1 VGELTFITGPVRSGK
16 SQRAVE
22 HAKPWGSDVVFV
34 ATYRKDSQDS
44 EMAER
49 VRRHREQRPA
59 WRTLEAPIDV
69 AASLAL
75 MQPRPSGVI
84 LDCLTLWAGAR
95 FADTDRSIAA
105 DWSAQ
110 LSAFKAAPWP
120 MIIVSNELGWS
131 LVPPERESR
140 RFRDLAGSLAQQA
153 AAAADRAWLMVAG
166 CALRL
171 K

>member
-1 VGELTFITGPVRSGK
+1 MFITGPVRSGK

-22 HAKPWGSDVVFV
+22 HAKSWGSDVVFV
-34 ATYRKDSQDS
+34 ATYRTDPQDS

-75 MQPRPSGVI
+75 MQPRPSGVV

-95 FADTDRSIAA
+95 FADTDAA
-105 DWSAQ
+105 ITAEWSSQ
-110 LSAFKAAPWP
+110 LAAFKAAPWP
-120 MIIVSNELGWS
+120 IIIVSNELGWS

-140 RFRDLAGSLAQQA
+140 RFRDLAGKLAQLA
-153 AAAADRAWLMVAG
+153 AAAADQAWLMVAG

>member
-1 VGELTFITGPVRSGK
+1 LGELTFITGPVRSGK

-22 HAKPWGSDVVFV
+22 HAKSWGSDVVFV

-75 MQPRPSGVI
+75 MEPHPSGVI

-95 FADTDRSIAA
+95 FGDTDQAITAE
-105 DWSAQ
+105 WSAQ
-110 LSAFKAAPWP
+110 LAAFKAASWP

-153 AAAADRAWLMVAG
+153 AAAADQAWLMVAG